1 MMGHD
6 NRNKKDLW
14 PLLKTTQFILKG
26 VEKIPLKISL
36 NETISFGQIGTAHS
50 FLLIKD
56 RWIFHSKSTCGHAV
70 YTIKFEGGA
79 SIITIM

>member
-6 NRNKKDLW
+6 EKKSICDHI
-14 PLLKTTQFILKG
+14 KTTHIIHKG
-26 VEKIPLKISL
+26 VKTNPLKNHCN
-36 NETISFGQIGTAHS
+36 NETISSVQKWTAHS

-56 RWIFHSKSTCGHAV
+56 RLILRSKSTCGHAV

-79 SIITIM
+79 SIIITI

>member
-1 MMGHD
+1 M
-6 NRNKKDLW
+6 
-14 PLLKTTQFILKG
+14 LKTTHIIHKG
-26 VEKIPLKISL
+26 VETNPLKNHCNNEKIS
-36 NETISFGQIGTAHS
+36 SVQKWTAHS

-56 RWIFHSKSTCGHAV
+56 RWIFHSKSICGHAV